1 MRRLGER
8 QASVDARNVADLLRQ
23 ARIIRKVAR
32 PTSPRRARGRPVPG
46 DVNGFDRR
54 ESTMKLPRRRFLG
67 LVAGAAALPIVP
79 RAAWALD
86 YPTRPVRVIVG
97 FPAGIGPDITGRLM
111 SQWLSDHLKQQFIVD
126 NRPGASS
133 NIATELVA
141 KAAPDGY
148 TLLVTVSTNAINAT
162 FYKNL
167 AFNFTKD
174 LVPVG
179 FMGATPFVM
188 VVTPSLPAKTL
199 PEFIAY
205 AKANPGKINM
215 ASQGVGTSPHVAGEM
230 LMMLTG
236 IKLVHVPYRGN
247 LVPDLLSGQVQ
258 VFFGPQPQVIQFVR
272 DGRLRAL
279 AVTSA
284 KRAEALPDVPALA
297 EFAPGYEALGWYGIS
312 APAGTPAE
320 IIAKLNKEMN
330 AGLADPAIKA
340 KLLAIGVV
348 PNPMTPAE
356 FGKYT
361 AEEIDKWA
369 KVVKFANIK
378 AE

>member
-1 MRRLGER
+1 M
-8 QASVDARNVADLLRQ
+8 
-23 ARIIRKVAR
+23 
-32 PTSPRRARGRPVPG
+32 T
-46 DVNGFDRR
+46 
-54 ESTMKLPRRRFLG
+54 LPRRHFLG
-67 LVAGAAALPIVP
+67 LIAGAAALPIAP
-79 RAAWALD
+79 YAAWALD

-111 SQWLSDHLKQQFIVD
+111 GQWLSDHLGQQFVVD

-133 NIATELVA
+133 NIGTELAA

-167 AFNFTKD
+167 AFDFTKD

-179 FMGATPFVM
+179 FIGATPFVM
-188 VVTPSLPAKTL
+188 VVPPSFPAKTV

-205 AKANPGKINM
+205 AKANPGKINL

-230 LMMLTG
+230 LMMLTD
-236 IKLVHVPYRGN
+236 IKLVHVPYRDN
-247 LVPDLLSGQVQ
+247 LVPDLLSGQVHLY
-258 VFFGPQPQVIQFVR
+258 FSPLPQVIQFVR

-284 KRAEALPDVPALA
+284 KRTEALPDVPALA
-297 EFAPGYEALGWYGIS
+297 EFVSGYEASGWYGMS

-320 IIAKLNKEMN
+320 IIDKLNKEMN
-330 AGLADPAIKA
+330 AGLADLAVKG
-340 KLLAIGVV
+340 KLLAIGVE
-348 PNPMTPAE
+348 PKPMTPAE
-356 FGKYT
+356 FGKFT

>member
-1 MRRLGER
+1 MGSIEGNAMKILRR
-8 QASVDARNVADLLRQ
+8 D
-23 ARIIRKVAR
+23 
-32 PTSPRRARGRPVPG
+32 
-46 DVNGFDRR
+46 
-54 ESTMKLPRRRFLG
+54 FLG
-67 LVAGAAALPIVP
+67 LVAGAAALPLAP

-111 SQWLSDHLKQQFIVD
+111 SQWLSDHLGQQFIVD

-133 NIATELVA
+133 NIATELAA

-162 FYKNL
+162 FYKSL
-167 AFNFTKD
+167 AFDFTKD
-174 LVPVG
+174 LVPIG
-179 FMGATPFVM
+179 FIGATPFVM
-188 VVTPSLPAKTL
+188 VVPPSFPVKTL
-199 PEFIAY
+199 QEFIDY
-205 AKANPGKINM
+205 AKAHPGKVNM

-247 LVPDLLSGQVQ
+247 LIPDLLAGQVQ
-258 VFFGPQPQVIQFVR
+258 LFFGPQPQVIQFVR

-279 AVTSA
+279 AVTSP
-284 KRAEALPDVPALA
+284 KRAAALPDVPALA
-297 EFAPGYEALGWYGIS
+297 EFAPGYEASGWYGMS

-330 AGLADPAIKA
+330 AGLADPAVKA
-340 KLLAIGVV
+340 KLIAIGVE
-348 PNPMTPAE
+348 PKPMTPAE
-356 FGKYT
+356 FGKFT
-361 AEEIDKWA
+361 ADEIEKWA
-369 KVVKFANIK
+369 KVLKFA
-378 AE
+378 

>member
-1 MRRLGER
+1 M
-8 QASVDARNVADLLRQ
+8 
-23 ARIIRKVAR
+23 KF
-32 PTSPRRARGRPVPG
+32 PRR
-46 DVNGFDRR
+46 D
-54 ESTMKLPRRRFLG
+54 FLR
-67 LVAGAAALPIVP
+67 LAGAAAAALPIAP
-79 RAAWALD
+79 GMAWALD
-86 YPTRPVRVIVG
+86 YPTRTVRVIVG

-111 SQWLSDHLKQQFIVD
+111 SQWLSDHLGQQFIVD

-133 NIATELVA
+133 NIATEMVA

-167 AFNFTKD
+167 NFDFTKD
-174 LVPVG
+174 IVPVG
-179 FMGATPFVM
+179 FIGATPFVM
-188 VVTPSLPAKTL
+188 VVPPSFPAKTV

-230 LMMLTG
+230 LMMMTG
-236 IKLVHVPYRGN
+236 INLVHVPYRGN

-258 VFFGPQPQVIQFVR
+258 LYFSPLPQVIGYVR
-272 DGRLRAL
+272 AGKLRAL
-279 AVTSA
+279 AVTSTA
-284 KRAEALPDVPALA
+284 RSQALPDVPTLA
-297 EFAPGYEALGWYGIS
+297 EFVPGYEASGWYGMS

-320 IIAKLNKEMN
+320 IVDKLNKEMN
-330 AGLADPAIKA
+330 AGLADPGVKA

-348 PNPMTPAE
+348 PKPMTPSE
-356 FGKYT
+356 FGKFI
-361 AEEIDKWA
+361 AAEIDKWA

>member
-1 MRRLGER
+1 MEF
-8 QASVDARNVADLLRQ
+8 
-23 ARIIRKVAR
+23 
-32 PTSPRRARGRPVPG
+32 PRR
-46 DVNGFDRR
+46 
-54 ESTMKLPRRRFLG
+54 EFLR
-67 LVAGAAALPIVP
+67 LATGAAALPIVP
-79 RAAWALD
+79 GAAWALD
-86 YPTRPVRVIVG
+86 YPTRTVRVIVG

-111 SQWLSDHLKQQFIVD
+111 SQWFSEHLGQQFIVD

-133 NIATELVA
+133 NIATEMAA

-167 AFNFTKD
+167 NFNFTKD
-174 LVPVG
+174 LTPVG
-179 FMGATPFVM
+179 FIGATPFVM
-188 VVTPSLPAKTL
+188 VVPTSFPAKTI

-247 LVPDLLSGQVQ
+247 LVPDLIAGQVQ
-258 VFFGPQPQVIQFVR
+258 LYFSPLPQVIGYVR
-272 DGRLRAL
+272 AGKLRAL
-279 AVTSA
+279 AVTSTT
-284 KRAEALPDVPALA
+284 RSEALPDVPTLA
-297 EFAPGYEALGWYGIS
+297 EFVPGYEASGWYGIS
-312 APAGTPAE
+312 APAATPAA
-320 IIAKLNKEMN
+320 IVDKLNQQMN
-330 AGLADPAIKA
+330 AALADPGVKA

-348 PNPMTPAE
+348 PKSMTPAE
-356 FGKYT
+356 FRQFIAG
-361 AEEIDKWA
+361 EIDKWA
-369 KVVKFANIK
+369 KVVKFADVK

>member
-1 MRRLGER
+1 M
-8 QASVDARNVADLLRQ
+8 
-23 ARIIRKVAR
+23 KF
-32 PTSPRRARGRPVPG
+32 PRRH
-46 DVNGFDRR
+46 
-54 ESTMKLPRRRFLG
+54 FLG
-67 LVAGAAALPIVP
+67 LVAGAAALPVAP
-79 RAAWALD
+79 YAAWALD

-111 SQWLSDHLKQQFIVD
+111 SQWLSDHLGQQFIVD

-133 NIATELVA
+133 NIGTELAA

-167 AFNFTKD
+167 AFDFVRN

-179 FMGATPFVM
+179 FIGATPFVM
-188 VVTPSLPAKTL
+188 VVPPSFPAKTV

-205 AKANPGKINM
+205 AKANPAKINL

-230 LMMLTG
+230 LMMMSD
-236 IKLVHVPYRGN
+236 IKLVHVPYRTN
-247 LVPDLLSGQVQ
+247 LTPDLLSGQVQ
-258 VFFGPQPQVIQFVR
+258 LYFSPLPQVIQFVR

-279 AVTSA
+279 AVTSI
-284 KRAEALPDVPALA
+284 KRSEALPEVPALA
-297 EFAPGYEALGWYGIS
+297 EFVPGYEASGWYGMS

-320 IIAKLNKEMN
+320 IIDKLNKEMN
-330 AGLADPAIKA
+330 AGLADPALKA
-340 KLLAIGVV
+340 KLIAIGVV
-348 PNPMTPAE
+348 PKPMTPDE
-356 FGKYT
+356 FGKFT
-361 AEEIDKWA
+361 ADEIGKWA

-378 AE
+378 AD

>member
-1 MRRLGER
+1 MG
-8 QASVDARNVADLLRQ
+8 
-23 ARIIRKVAR
+23 K
-32 PTSPRRARGRPVPG
+32 
-46 DVNGFDRR
+46 
-54 ESTMKLPRRRFLG
+54 TMSLPRRHFLG
-67 LVAGAAALPIVP
+67 LVAGAAALPLAP
-79 RAAWALD
+79 HAAWALD

-111 SQWLSDHLKQQFIVD
+111 SQWLSDHLGQQFVVD

-133 NIATELVA
+133 NIGTELAA

-148 TLLVTVSTNAINAT
+148 TLLVTVSSNAINAT
-162 FYKNL
+162 FYKSL
-167 AFNFTKD
+167 AFDFTKD

-179 FMGATPFVM
+179 FTGATPFVM
-188 VVTPSLPAKTL
+188 VVPPSFPAQTV

-205 AKANPGKINM
+205 AKANPGKINL

-230 LMMLTG
+230 LMMLTD
-236 IKLVHVPYRGN
+236 IKLVHVPYRVN
-247 LVPDLLSGQVQ
+247 LVPDLLSGQVHLY
-258 VFFGPQPQVIQFVR
+258 FSPLPQVIQFLR

-284 KRAEALPDVPALA
+284 QRTEALPDVPALA
-297 EFAPGYEALGWYGIS
+297 EFVPGYEASGWYGMS

-320 IIAKLNKEMN
+320 IIDKLNKEMN
-330 AGLADPAIKA
+330 AGLADPTVKG
-340 KLLAIGVV
+340 KLLAIGVE
-348 PNPMTPAE
+348 PRPMTPAE
-356 FGKYT
+356 FGKFT

>member
-1 MRRLGER
+1 MTFQRRH
-8 QASVDARNVADLLRQ
+8 
-23 ARIIRKVAR
+23 
-32 PTSPRRARGRPVPG
+32 
-46 DVNGFDRR
+46 
-54 ESTMKLPRRRFLG
+54 FLS
-67 LVAGAAALPIVP
+67 LVAGAAALPIAS
-79 RAAWALD
+79 RAARALD

-111 SQWLSDHLKQQFIVD
+111 SQWLSDHLGQQFIVD

-133 NIATELVA
+133 NIGTELVA
-141 KAAPDGY
+141 KAPPDGY
-148 TLLVTVSTNAINAT
+148 TLLVTASTNAINAT

-167 AFNFTKD
+167 AFDFVKSLT
-174 LVPVG
+174 PVG
-179 FMGATPFVM
+179 FIGATPFVM
-188 VVTPSLPAKTL
+188 VVPPSFPAKTV

-205 AKANPGKINM
+205 AKANPGKINL

-230 LMMLTG
+230 LMMLTD

-247 LVPDLLSGQVQ
+247 LVPDLLSGQVHLY
-258 VFFGPQPQVIQFVR
+258 FSPLPQVIQYVR

-284 KRAEALPDVPALA
+284 KRTDALPDVPALA
-297 EFAPGYEALGWYGIS
+297 EFVPGYEASGWYGMS

-330 AGLADPAIKA
+330 AGLADPAVKG

-348 PNPMTPAE
+348 PNPMTPDE
-356 FGKYT
+356 FRKFTGD
-361 AEEIDKWA
+361 EIDKWA

-378 AE
+378 AD

>member
-1 MRRLGER
+1 M
-8 QASVDARNVADLLRQ
+8 
-23 ARIIRKVAR
+23 KF
-32 PTSPRRARGRPVPG
+32 PRR
-46 DVNGFDRR
+46 D
-54 ESTMKLPRRRFLG
+54 FLR
-67 LVAGAAALPIVP
+67 LATGAAALSIAP
-79 RAAWALD
+79 RMARALD
-86 YPTRPVRVIVG
+86 YPTRTVRVIVG

-111 SQWLSDHLKQQFIVD
+111 SQWLSDHLGQQFIVD

-133 NIATELVA
+133 NIATEMVA

-162 FYKNL
+162 FYKTLN
-167 AFNFTKD
+167 FDFTKD
-174 LVPVG
+174 IVPVG
-179 FMGATPFVM
+179 FIGATPFVM
-188 VVTPSLPAKTL
+188 VVTPSLPAKTV

-236 IKLVHVPYRGN
+236 INLVHVPYRSN

-258 VFFGPQPQVIQFVR
+258 LYFSPLPQVIQYVR

-284 KRAEALPDVPALA
+284 ARTDALPDVPALA
-297 EFAPGYEALGWYGIS
+297 EFVPGFEASGWYGIS
-312 APAGTPAE
+312 APAGTPTD
-320 IIAKLNKEMN
+320 IIDMLNKQMN
-330 AGLADPAIKA
+330 AGLADPGLKA
-340 KLLAIGVV
+340 KLVAIGVV
-348 PNPMTPAE
+348 PKPMTPAE
-356 FGKYT
+356 FGKFI
-361 AEEIDKWA
+361 AAEIDKWA
-369 KVVKFANIK
+369 KVVKFADIK